1 MLQNVPIRRPLRF
14 RGHNLSAYEKP
25 DRRYLGEAVTGDLL
39 HPPGKASE
47 QDERFASLIGAE
59 RAAILT
65 AYADRLQT
73 AGSPVAASQPA
84 RERAMRSCADII
96 TDIAASLRGSDI
108 GDDDH
113 DKMLARMIGETR
125 ADSPLSPAD
134 LLWATTAFFE
144 VTVSSLARHVS
155 AEPQLLPCF
164 LTAIVALNE
173 SVSRRIREATLA
185 YAGFLLERVDQAHVD
200 ERHRIARDL
209 HDRLGEGLSVA
220 LRQVELYELASGGDP
235 AGFGADAEPAKA
247 ALAEAMRGLRLVTS
261 GLRQE
266 TVRSLETSL
275 VQYLDSITIAAD
287 VRLRVSG
294 DESWIPPAVIE
305 EAFLII
311 REAIRNALTHGKPQ
325 MLLIGVTLA
334 PHELHAWID
343 DNGQG
348 FALTDDANPVSAGT
362 GLASMRERSA
372 TVGGRLTLDSAP
384 GHGTHIELL
393 IPLPGHRDE

>member
-1 MLQNVPIRRPLRF
+1 
-14 RGHNLSAYEKP
+14 
-25 DRRYLGEAVTGDLL
+25 VTGELL
-39 HPPGKASE
+39 HPPGKAGE
-47 QDERFASLIGAE
+47 QDERFADLIGAE

-65 AYADRLQT
+65 AYANRLQA
-73 AGSPVAASQPA
+73 AGSPVAASQHA
-84 RERAMRSCADII
+84 REQAMRSCADII
-96 TDIAASLRGSDI
+96 TDIAASLRGSDV

-125 ADSPLSPAD
+125 ADCPLSPAD
-134 LLWATTAFFE
+134 LLWATAAFSE

-155 AEPQLLPCF
+155 AEPHLLPCF
-164 LTAIVALNE
+164 VTAIVALNE

-220 LRQVELYELASGGDP
+220 LRQIELYELASGGGP

-247 ALAEAMRGLRLVTS
+247 ALAEAMRRLRLVTS

-275 VQYLDSITIAAD
+275 VQYLDSVTVTAD

-294 DESWIPPAVIE
+294 DESWVPPAVIE

-311 REAIRNALTHGKPQ
+311 REAIRNALTHGKAQ
-325 MLLIGVTLA
+325 MVLIGVTLA

-348 FALTDDANPVSAGT
+348 FTLTDDANPLSGT